1 MFEFLFKETDF
12 ANKLVNHIYNI
23 SIANIVSRL
32 LVIDNTFVDIN
43 RMSGFEE
50 YRIKLLELVIQK
62 LQYGDQEE
70 TYNARNILVDLI
82 SRDEEIDSW
91 KSMMSS
97 IISTAP

>member
-1 MFEFLFKETDF
+1 LFEFLFKETDF